1 MRLRAACCGRS
12 TAVCCSSL
20 TSGGTGSSLLQ
31 HYVMRG
37 ARRGACASRM
47 ACRGASV
54 ASAGIA
60 WLRAAWVRPHL
71 LRVGGL
77 LYFCVVWTQRNKLYS
92 LLSSRGVLILITD
105 TGTAM
110 LDGAASERFNQSLH
124 RLCGHYRA
132 TFFAPDPRSCS
143 VQGGAVPRVPKN
155 IHSIAV
161 WQTVVW
167 HPFS

>member
-77 LYFCVVWTQRNKLYS
+77 LVLLRGVDRPNATSC
-92 LLSSRGVLILITD
+92 LSSRGVLILITD

-110 LDGAASERFNQSLH
+110 LDDAASERFNQSLH

-132 TFFAPDPRSCS
+132 KFLPDPA
-143 VQGGAVPRVPKN
+143 GAVRGPQNFAKR